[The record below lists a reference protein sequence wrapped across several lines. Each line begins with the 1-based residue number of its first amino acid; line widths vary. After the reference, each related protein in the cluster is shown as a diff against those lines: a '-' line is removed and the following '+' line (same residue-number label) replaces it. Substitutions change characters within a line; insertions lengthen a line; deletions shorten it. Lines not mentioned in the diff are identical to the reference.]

1 MLVPDLLK
9 HYSRKTQIKEWLI
22 IPMPG
27 LRGSVHL
34 SNNAKKVLERR
45 YLQKDDEGQ
54 VLESVDGMFERV
66 AQVVASAE
74 EDLGTGQSPS
84 QWTETFFDMM
94 ASLEFLPNSPTLMNA
109 GRELGQLSACFVLP
123 VGDSLEEIFEAVK
136 QAALIHKSGGGTG
149 FSFSRLRPKASRV
162 RTTKGVSSGP
172 VSFMTVF
179 DAATDTIKQGG
190 TRRGAN
196 MGILRVDHPDI
207 LEFIRSKEAGDR
219 LNNFNISVAITDEFM
234 NQVRVGGDYD
244 LIAPHTNR
252 VEGTLPAREVF
263 WRIVE
268 RAWKNGDPGMVFID
282 RMNRDNPTPEVG
294 VYESTNPC
302 GEQPLLP
309 FESCN
314 LGSLNLSRF
323 VSPRDRSIEWERLAE
338 RVKQAVRFLDN
349 VITKNNYPL
358 LQIREITDRNRKIGL
373 GVMGFADFLIQ
384 RGIPYPSPTALEEAG
399 SVMRFIQEKSKEASA
414 ELAAERGSFANFERS
429 LWAKRGYPP
438 LRNATTTT
446 IAPTGTISIIAGCS
460 SGIEPLF
467 GICFWRNVM
476 DNDRLVE
483 VHPTFKA
490 WALEEGFYS
499 ESLINQIAAG
509 APLRELPE
517 VPEKIARIFV
527 TAHELHP
534 EHHVRMQAAFQKHT
548 DNAVSKTINFGH
560 DATPSDVADAYLLAF
575 DLGCKGITVYRD
587 GSRESQVLNLG
598 GEKREAFT
606 GLQPMPI
613 YGGCDLSRLWSE
625 ETCD

>member
-1 MLVPDLLK
+1 
-9 HYSRKTQIKEWLI
+9 
-22 IPMPG
+22 MPG
-27 LRGSVHL
+27 QSRSVHL
-34 SNNAKKVLERR
+34 SENAKKVLERR
-45 YLQKDDEGQ
+45 YLQKDDDGR
-54 VLESVDGMFERV
+54 VLESAEGMLERV
-66 AQVVASAE
+66 AHVIASAE
-74 EDLGTGQSPS
+74 EELGTGQSITE
-84 QWTETFFDMM
+84 WEETFYDMM

-162 RTTKGVSSGP
+162 KTTKGVSSGP

-207 LEFIRSKEAGDR
+207 LEFIRCKETGYK

-244 LIAPHTNR
+244 LTAPHTGR
-252 VEGTLPAREVF
+252 IVGTLPAREVF

-268 RAWKNGDPGMVFID
+268 GAWRNGDPGMVFID

-294 VYESTNPC
+294 AYESTNPC

-314 LGSLNLSRF
+314 LGSLNLARF
-323 VSPRDRSIEWERLAE
+323 VNPCDRSVDWQHLAA

-358 LQIREITDRNRKIGL
+358 PQIREVTRCNRKIGL

-384 RGIPYPSPTALEEAG
+384 RGIPYHSPQALDEASTLMG
-399 SVMRFIQEKSKEASA
+399 FIQGKSKEASA
-414 ELAAERGSFANFERS
+414 GLAAERGPFSNFARS
-429 LWAKRGYPP
+429 LWAQRGYPP

-460 SGIEPLF
+460 SGIEPLY
-467 GICFWRNVM
+467 GICFWRSVM
-476 DNDRLVE
+476 ENDRLVE
-483 VHPTFKA
+483 VHPAFKA

-499 ESLINQIAAG
+499 EGLMNRIAAG
-509 APLRELPE
+509 ARLCDLPE
-517 VPEKIARIFV
+517 VPDRIARIFV

-534 EHHVRMQAAFQKHT
+534 EHHVRMQAAFQRHT

-560 DATPSDVADAYLLAF
+560 GATPSDVADAYLLAF

-598 GEKREAFT
+598 GEQT
-606 GLQPMPI
+606 GQLSSLQPIPI

-625 ETCD
+625 EDE

>member
-1 MLVPDLLK
+1 M
-9 HYSRKTQIKEWLI
+9 SGQN
-22 IPMPG
+22 
-27 LRGSVHL
+27 GSVRL
-34 SNNAKKVLERR
+34 SENARKVLERR
-45 YLQKDDEGQ
+45 YLQKDDEGY
-54 VLESVDGMFERV
+54 VLESVEGMFERV
-66 AQVVASAE
+66 AGVVASAE
-74 EDLGTGQSPS
+74 EDLETGQSVS
-84 QWTETFFDMM
+84 QWTESFYEMM

-162 RTTKGVSSGP
+162 KTTQGISSGP

-207 LEFIRSKEAGDR
+207 LEFISCKQTGNK

-244 LIAPHTNR
+244 LVAPHTGR
-252 VEGTLPAREVF
+252 VEGSLPAREVF

-268 RAWKNGDPGMVFID
+268 GAWKNGDPGLVFID
-282 RMNRDNPTPEVG
+282 RMNRDNPTPGVG
-294 VYESTNPC
+294 EFESTNPC

-323 VSPRDRSIEWERLAE
+323 VNPQDRRVEWDHLAL
-338 RVKQAVRFLDN
+338 RVKQAIRFLDN

-358 LQIREITDRNRKIGL
+358 PQIHEITNRNRKIGL
-373 GVMGFADFLIQ
+373 GVMGFADYLIQ
-384 RGIPYPSPTALEEAG
+384 RGIPYHSPQALDEAG
-399 SVMRFIQEKSKEASA
+399 RLMSFIQEKSKEASA
-414 ELAAERGSFANFERS
+414 GLAVERGPFPNFEDS
-429 LWAKRGYPP
+429 LWARRGHRP

-446 IAPTGTISIIAGCS
+446 VAPTGTISIIAGCS

-476 DNDRLVE
+476 ENDRLVE
-483 VHPTFKA
+483 VHPAFKA

-499 ESLINQIAAG
+499 EGLMRRIAAG
-509 APLRELPE
+509 TRLRDLPE
-517 VPEKIARIFV
+517 IPERIARVFI

-587 GSRESQVLNLG
+587 GSRQAQVLNLG
-598 GEKREAFT
+598 GEEGESFS
-606 GLQPMPI
+606 GLQPIPI
-613 YGGCDLSRLWSE
+613 YGGCELSRLWSE
-625 ETCD
+625 EEG